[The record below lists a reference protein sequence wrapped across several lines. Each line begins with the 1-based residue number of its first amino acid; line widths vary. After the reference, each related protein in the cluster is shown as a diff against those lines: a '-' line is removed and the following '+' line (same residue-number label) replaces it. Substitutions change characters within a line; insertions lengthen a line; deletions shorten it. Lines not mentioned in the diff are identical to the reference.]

1 MSRPI
6 AMEDVHSI
14 ALAAMGVVEEKL
26 KEFDIVLTP
35 EQDDE
40 IYVPLDN
47 TIERLAGYPDY
58 AREH

>member
-1 MSRPI
+1 MSRQI
-6 AMEDVHSI
+6 YMEDVHSI
-14 ALAAMGVVEEKL
+14 SLAAMKVVEDGL

-47 TIERLAGYPDY
+47 TIEKLAGCPDY
-58 AREH
+58 AHEH

>member
-1 MSRPI
+1 
-6 AMEDVHSI
+6 MEDVHSI

-58 AREH
+58 AHEH